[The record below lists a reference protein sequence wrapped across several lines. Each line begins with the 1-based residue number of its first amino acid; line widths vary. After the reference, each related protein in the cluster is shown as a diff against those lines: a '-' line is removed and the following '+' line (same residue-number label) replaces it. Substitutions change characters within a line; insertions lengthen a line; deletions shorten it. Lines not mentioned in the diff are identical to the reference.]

1 MDELL
6 AIVGGSWQPL
16 LLYPG
21 LVTTVVLALIV
32 GRLWR
37 RADAARQP
45 TGGSP
50 PAAVFAAASTLLV
63 AALLPLPRTHWAY
76 PIDLL
81 LTLALLEVPHW
92 LRLAERLRSGAA
104 SEAAALLN
112 VYGLLALV
120 LVALGQAAG
129 SLLLPELRT
138 GRGPLRWAGLIVW
151 ASSLPPL
158 LGLGPWRSGR
168 DTLDDL
174 RRVVHVALL
183 VSVALPDGDRW
194 GYTGLALG
202 VVGAFGSL
210 TLLHYSW
217 RGDPA
222 RWELWQPLVAL
233 GLLVLVLWTGT
244 TAWLARLR

>member
-37 RADAARQP
+37 RADADRQP
-45 TGGSP
+45 IGGSH

-63 AALLPLPRTHWAY
+63 AALLPLPRTHWVY

-81 LTLALLEVPHW
+81 LALALLEVPHW
-92 LRLAERLRSGAA
+92 LRLVERLRSGAA

-112 VYGLLALV
+112 VYGLLALA

-138 GRGPLRWAGLIVW
+138 GRGLLRWAGLMVW
-151 ASSLPPL
+151 AGALPPL
-158 LGLGPWRSGR
+158 LGLGPWRSSR
-168 DTLDDL
+168 DGLDDL

-194 GYTGLALG
+194 GYIGPALG
-202 VVGAFGSL
+202 AAAALSSL
-210 TLLHYSW
+210 TLLHYHW

-222 RWELWQPLVAL
+222 RWERLQPLVAL
-233 GLLVLVLWTGT
+233 VMLVLVLWTGT